1 MTAPAE
7 VNIGTLIERRPDV
20 YHGRAVLK
28 GTRTPVFLIAEILQ
42 QGADTDELLRQLAH
56 LDRKLVLAGL
66 TYYLANIDLVDAEMA
81 EEIAAHDAAARSAP
95 TRSPLRRK
103 SAE

>member
-1 MTAPAE
+1 MTAPTE
-7 VNIGTLIERRPDV
+7 VDIGTLIERRSDV

-42 QGADTDELLRQLAH
+42 QGADTEELLRQLPH

-66 TYYLANIDLVDAEMA
+66 TYYLANQELVDAEMA
-81 EEIAAHDAAARSAP
+81 EEIAATREASRSAP
-95 TRSPLRRK
+95 TRSPLRK
-103 SAE
+103 